1 MLIGQRGN
9 HVLRIR
15 VNLLS
20 RSPKFILTTH
30 SGIFFSFLRWSK
42 LFMPPDLTKG
52 NGYPEPPSYRTKAGY
67 LKCQARKCCSI
78 MFALLLMQAT
88 ITNTT
93 NPKSTKT
100 LKAVQTFGEAIIF
113 VYKLSAL
120 EASFV
125 TINSV
130 GLLQTCSF
138 VKLIQV
144 MQQCSL
150 CKLYL
155 NFVPGHFYLLN
166 CV

>member
-1 MLIGQRGN
+1 
-9 HVLRIR
+9 
-15 VNLLS
+15 
-20 RSPKFILTTH
+20 
-30 SGIFFSFLRWSK
+30 
-42 LFMPPDLTKG
+42 
-52 NGYPEPPSYRTKAGY
+52 
-67 LKCQARKCCSI
+67 

-130 GLLQTCSF
+130 GLMQTCSF
-138 VKLIQV
+138 VKLIQGDD
-144 MQQCSL
+144 C
-150 CKLYL
+150 
-155 NFVPGHFYLLN
+155 
-166 CV
+166 